1 LPKLRISWKEYRDR
15 IERVRGVM
23 AEKDLDA
30 FLVTNGVNIF
40 YLSHFYHMVTERPAA
55 LLVLPEGDPVFM
67 GPLLEADHLRHQTP
81 IVGDVHTYLDYPG
94 ERHPIDLFA
103 DWLTG
108 MGLGKARIGAD
119 NPAGAAGTY
128 GYTGPPLNERMP
140 EAEFVK
146 VGEVVWEMRLIKS
159 EEELGLIRESA
170 KWGNL
175 AHRLLQEYTA
185 PGLWDV
191 EVSLAASLDASSAMK
206 KALGPEY
213 ETIRGGRAPASA
225 GFRGQVGWKSA
236 MPHSIGIG
244 RVIEEGDV
252 LVTGAGADIGG
263 YHSELE
269 RTMIVGEPTQKQEKY
284 FDIMLRAQ
292 EAAIDSL
299 RPGVRCS
306 EVDMAATKVL
316 LDAGLKDL
324 IRHHTG
330 HGIGLQGHEPPWL
343 DVGNE
348 AELRPGMVVSIEPGI
363 YELGYAGF
371 RHSDTAVITEDGAE
385 LVTYYPRDLK
395 SLTIL

>member
-1 LPKLRISWKEYRDR
+1 MPKLRISWKEYRDR

-23 AEKDLDA
+23 TEKDLDA

-128 GYTGPPLNERMP
+128 GYTGPHLNERMP

-244 RVIEEGDV
+244 RVIEDGDV

-306 EVDMAATKVL
+306 EVDRAATKVL
-316 LDAGLKDL
+316 LDAGLMGL

-371 RHSDTAVITEDGAE
+371 RHSDTAVITEEGAE
-385 LVTYYPRDLK
+385 LVTYYPRDLE